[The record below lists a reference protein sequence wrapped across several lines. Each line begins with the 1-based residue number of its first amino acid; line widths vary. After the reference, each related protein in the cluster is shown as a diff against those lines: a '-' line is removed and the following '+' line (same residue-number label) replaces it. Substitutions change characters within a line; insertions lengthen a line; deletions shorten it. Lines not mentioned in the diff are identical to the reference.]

1 MKNNNAIISDII
13 QALEGDQLVLRAI
26 DGKLCKFATA
36 RTKRQD
42 AKRVF
47 AETGHVALTFGH
59 LRWAGDFK
67 LALQNFNFAG
77 ITVVGNSLT
86 GEGCRTVASILT
98 RQPPKDKIEA
108 ESETIK
114 GCRLL
119 GAKYLGEGKFVTPCG
134 VTFHITLDKPVTAK
148 QVRDAV
154 ICTLAWEIKNKPQI
168 GLTQLHPQLQENQ

>member
-42 AKRVF
+42 AKKVF
-47 AETGHVALTFGH
+47 AETGRVTLTFVHRRDLRSGALTLLSKDG
-59 LRWAGDFK
+59 
-67 LALQNFNFAG
+67 G
-77 ITVVGNSLT
+77 IVVYRNSLT
-86 GEGCRTVASILT
+86 GEGCQTVAGILT
-98 RQPPKDKIEA
+98 RQSPKDKIEA
-108 ESETIK
+108 ESEIIK

-119 GAKYLGEGKFVTPCG
+119 GAKYLGEGKIKTACG
-134 VTFHITLDKPVTAK
+134 SSFHITLDKPVTAQ

-154 ICTLAWEIKNKPQI
+154 ICTLAWKTKILFKI
-168 GLTQLHPQLQENQ
+168 GLTSL

>member
-47 AETGHVALTFGH
+47 AETGHVTLSFAHH
-59 LRWAGDFK
+59 LWAGKFE
-67 LALQNFNFAG
+67 LVLQNFTFSG
-77 ITVVGNSLT
+77 ITVVRSTLP
-86 GEGCRTVASILT
+86 GEGAATVFRVLD
-98 RQPPKDKIEA
+98 RQTPKDKIEA
-108 ESETIK
+108 ESEIIK

-119 GAKYLGEGKFVTPCG
+119 GAKYLGEGKIRTACG
-134 VTFHITLDKPVTAK
+134 SSFHIPFDKPVTAE

-154 ICTLAWEIKNKPQI
+154 ICTLSWEIKKKPQI
-168 GLTQLHPQLQENQ
+168 GLTSL

>member
-47 AETGHVALTFGH
+47 AETGHVTLSFAHH
-59 LRWAGDFK
+59 LRAGDFN
-67 LALQNFNFAG
+67 LFLRNTSDG
-77 ITVVGNSLT
+77 IMIVNSTLTPDGIATVHF
-86 GEGCRTVASILT
+86 ILNT
-98 RQPPKDKIEA
+98 QSPKAKIEA
-108 ESETIK
+108 ESEIIK

-119 GAKYLGEGKFVTPCG
+119 GAKYIGEGKLKTACG
-134 VTFHITLDKPVTAK
+134 SSFHIPTDKPVTAE

-154 ICTLAWEIKNKPQI
+154 ICTLAWEIKKKPQI
-168 GLTQLHPQLQENQ
+168 GLISL